1 MADKEKDRKK
11 ATPVAK
17 KAAPAKAVSTAKAAP
32 TKAAP
37 PKAAAKPAVRP
48 AAAKA
53 KAPAKRAVARP
64 VTRVVR
70 PEPQREERRERE
82 EERPEAPRPRREARP
97 LPTAPA
103 GHAPVIKADG
113 SSDGSVEL
121 PAAIVSPTKRRG
133 VLFQALLAS
142 LANARQGTSATK
154 NRSRVAGGGAKPW
167 RQKGTG
173 RARQGSTRSPQWR
186 HGGVVFGP
194 NGRRYKQRMPAKMR
208 HAAFA
213 QALAAHAASGHMLV
227 VDELRFD
234 GEQLRAREVV
244 DWLARVGD
252 TGRAVLVT
260 AETDE
265 RVGRATANLKEFDLR
280 TPGTLRDLYAATDG
294 GFLAELVTL
303 AGGRIAVPPDKRG
316 YAKLSK
322 EDLLAFN
329 PDVILDFIHGA
340 KSRFAGDPM
349 EAWRDMAELKA
360 VRTRRV
366 HGVNEEFVPH
376 ASQRMVQTAALFARL
391 IHPEAP

>member
-1 MADKEKDRKK
+1 MADKEKETKK
-11 ATPVAK
+11 ATPAAK
-17 KAAPAKAVSTAKAAP
+17 KAAPAKATAEKTTPAKAAAP
-32 TKAAP
+32 RAAAP
-37 PKAAAKPAVRP
+37 RAAARP
-48 AAAKA
+48 AATKA
-53 KAPAKRAVARP
+53 KPPAKRAVARP

-70 PEPQREERRERE
+70 PEPPREERRERAAE
-82 EERPEAPRPRREARP
+82 PREPARPRAETRP

-121 PAAIVSPTKRRG
+121 PAAIASPARRRG

-194 NGRRYKQRMPAKMR
+194 NGRRYNQRMPAKMR

-213 QALAAHAASGHMLV
+213 EALAAHAATGHMLI

-234 GEQLRAREVV
+234 GEQPRARDVV
-244 DWLARVGD
+244 NWLARVGE

-260 AETDE
+260 AEVDE

-280 TPGTLRDLYAATDG
+280 TPGTLRLADVLRAETVLVLRPALDALAARATVG
-294 GFLAELVTL
+294 
-303 AGGRIAVPPDKRG
+303 
-316 YAKLSK
+316 
-322 EDLLAFN
+322 
-329 PDVILDFIHGA
+329 GA
-340 KSRFAGDPM
+340 K
-349 EAWRDMAELKA
+349 
-360 VRTRRV
+360 
-366 HGVNEEFVPH
+366 
-376 ASQRMVQTAALFARL
+376 
-391 IHPEAP
+391 

>member
-1 MADKEKDRKK
+1 MADKEKDKK
-11 ATPVAK
+11 ATPAAK
-17 KAAPAKAVSTAKAAP
+17 KAAPAKATAAKTTTAKAS
-32 TKAAP
+32 
-37 PKAAAKPAVRP
+37 AKP

-64 VTRVVR
+64 ITRVVR
-70 PEPQREERRERE
+70 PPEPREERRARE
-82 EERPEAPRPRREARP
+82 EQERRETPRPRAEARP

-113 SSDGSVEL
+113 TSDGSVEL

-142 LANARQGTSATK
+142 LANKRQGTSATK
-154 NRSRVAGGGAKPW
+154 NRARVAGGGAKPW

-213 QALAAHAASGHMLV
+213 EALAAQAANGRMLV

-234 GEQLRAREVV
+234 GDRPRARDVV
-244 DWLARVGD
+244 EWLARVGE

-265 RVGRATANLKEFDLR
+265 RVGRATANLKQFDLR
-280 TPGTLRDLYAATDG
+280 TPGTLRLEDILRAQTVLVLRPALDGLAARATVG
-294 GFLAELVTL
+294 SAE
-303 AGGRIAVPPDKRG
+303 
-316 YAKLSK
+316 
-322 EDLLAFN
+322 
-329 PDVILDFIHGA
+329 
-340 KSRFAGDPM
+340 
-349 EAWRDMAELKA
+349 
-360 VRTRRV
+360 
-366 HGVNEEFVPH
+366 
-376 ASQRMVQTAALFARL
+376 
-391 IHPEAP
+391 

>member
-1 MADKEKDRKK
+1 MADKEKESKK
-11 ATPVAK
+11 VAPAAK
-17 KAAPAKAVSTAKAAP
+17 KAAPAKATAAKATAA
-32 TKAAP
+32 KATPAKATP
-37 PKAAAKPAVRP
+37 AKAAAKP

-64 VTRVVR
+64 LTRVVR
-70 PEPQREERRERE
+70 PEPQREERRERKE
-82 EERPEAPRPRREARP
+82 EPRKAPRAKVEARP

-142 LANARQGTSATK
+142 LANKRQGTSATK

-194 NGRRYKQRMPAKMR
+194 NGRRYNQRMPAKMR

-213 QALAAHAASGHMLV
+213 EALAAHAASGHMLV

-234 GEQLRAREVV
+234 GDRPRAREVL
-244 DWLARVGD
+244 DWLARVGQ

-260 AETDE
+260 AEPNE
-265 RVGRATANLKEFDLR
+265 GVGRATANLKEFDIR
-280 TPGTLRDLYAATDG
+280 TPGTLRLTDVLRAETVLVLRPALDALAARATVG
-294 GFLAELVTL
+294 G
-303 AGGRIAVPPDKRG
+303 
-316 YAKLSK
+316 
-322 EDLLAFN
+322 
-329 PDVILDFIHGA
+329 
-340 KSRFAGDPM
+340 
-349 EAWRDMAELKA
+349 
-360 VRTRRV
+360 
-366 HGVNEEFVPH
+366 
-376 ASQRMVQTAALFARL
+376 AA
-391 IHPEAP
+391 

>member
-1 MADKEKDRKK
+1 MADKERDKK
-11 ATPVAK
+11 ATPAAR
-17 KAAPAKAVSTAKAAP
+17 KAAPAKAVSTKP
-32 TKAAP
+32 TA
-37 PKAAAKPAVRP
+37 KAAAKPAT
-48 AAAKA
+48 AKA

-64 VTRVVR
+64 ATRVVR
-70 PEPQREERRERE
+70 AEPQREERRARD
-82 EERPEAPRPRREARP
+82 EERPEAPRPRVEARA

-121 PAAIVSPTKRRG
+121 PTAITSPSRQRG

-142 LANARQGTSATK
+142 LANKRQGTSATK

-213 QALAAHAASGHMLV
+213 QALAAHAATGHMLV

-234 GEQLRAREVV
+234 GDRPRARDVV
-244 DWLARVGD
+244 EWLARVGQ

-260 AETDE
+260 AEADE

-280 TPGTLRDLYAATDG
+280 TAGTLRLSDVLRAETVLVLRPALDALAARATVG
-294 GFLAELVTL
+294 SE
-303 AGGRIAVPPDKRG
+303 
-316 YAKLSK
+316 S
-322 EDLLAFN
+322 
-329 PDVILDFIHGA
+329 
-340 KSRFAGDPM
+340 
-349 EAWRDMAELKA
+349 
-360 VRTRRV
+360 
-366 HGVNEEFVPH
+366 
-376 ASQRMVQTAALFARL
+376 
-391 IHPEAP
+391 

>member
-1 MADKEKDRKK
+1 MADKEKDKK
-11 ATPVAK
+11 KVTPVAK
-17 KAAPAKAVSTAKAAP
+17 KAAPVKAAST
-32 TKAAP
+32 TKTTA
-37 PKAAAKPAVRP
+37 KAAAKPAP
-48 AAAKA
+48 AKA

-70 PEPQREERRERE
+70 PEPQREERRTRE
-82 EERPEAPRPRREARP
+82 EERPEPPRPRVEARP

-121 PAAIVSPTKRRG
+121 PAAIGSPAKRRG

-142 LANARQGTSATK
+142 LANKRQGTSATK

-213 QALAAHAASGHMLV
+213 EALAAQAAGGRMLV

-234 GEQLRAREVV
+234 GDRPRAREVV
-244 DWLARVGD
+244 DWLARIGQ

-260 AETDE
+260 AEIDD
-265 RVGRATANLKEFDLR
+265 RVGRATANLREFELR
-280 TPGTLRDLYAATDG
+280 TPGTLRLEDILRAETLLVLRPALDGLAARATVG
-294 GFLAELVTL
+294 SAE
-303 AGGRIAVPPDKRG
+303 
-316 YAKLSK
+316 
-322 EDLLAFN
+322 
-329 PDVILDFIHGA
+329 
-340 KSRFAGDPM
+340 
-349 EAWRDMAELKA
+349 
-360 VRTRRV
+360 
-366 HGVNEEFVPH
+366 
-376 ASQRMVQTAALFARL
+376 
-391 IHPEAP
+391 

>member
-1 MADKEKDRKK
+1 MADKEKEPRKV
-11 ATPVAK
+11 TPTAK
-17 KAAPAKAVSTAKAAP
+17 KAAPAKATAAKATPA
-32 TKAAP
+32 KATPA
-37 PKAAAKPAVRP
+37 KAAAKP

-64 VTRVVR
+64 LTRVVR
-70 PEPQREERRERE
+70 PEPQREERRERKE
-82 EERPEAPRPRREARP
+82 EPREAPRAKVEARP

-142 LANARQGTSATK
+142 LANKRQGTSATK

-194 NGRRYKQRMPAKMR
+194 NGRRYNQRMPAKMR

-213 QALAAHAASGHMLV
+213 EALAAHAASGHMLV

-234 GEQLRAREVV
+234 GDRPRAREVL
-244 DWLARVGD
+244 DWLARVGQ

-260 AETDE
+260 AEPNE
-265 RVGRATANLKEFDLR
+265 GVGRATANLKEFDIR
-280 TPGTLRDLYAATDG
+280 TPGTLRLTDVLRAETVLVLRPALDALAARATVG
-294 GFLAELVTL
+294 G
-303 AGGRIAVPPDKRG
+303 
-316 YAKLSK
+316 
-322 EDLLAFN
+322 
-329 PDVILDFIHGA
+329 
-340 KSRFAGDPM
+340 
-349 EAWRDMAELKA
+349 
-360 VRTRRV
+360 
-366 HGVNEEFVPH
+366 
-376 ASQRMVQTAALFARL
+376 AA
-391 IHPEAP
+391 

>member
-1 MADKEKDRKK
+1 MADKEKEPKK
-11 ATPVAK
+11 VTPTAK
-17 KAAPAKAVSTAKAAP
+17 KAAPAKATAAKATAAKAMPAKATPAKAA
-32 TKAAP
+32 A
-37 PKAAAKPAVRP
+37 RP

-64 VTRVVR
+64 LTRVVR
-70 PEPQREERRERE
+70 PEPQREERRERKE
-82 EERPEAPRPRREARP
+82 EPREAPRAKVEARP

-142 LANARQGTSATK
+142 LANKRQGTSATK

-194 NGRRYKQRMPAKMR
+194 NGRRYNQRMPAKMR

-213 QALAAHAASGHMLV
+213 EALAAHAASGHMLV

-234 GEQLRAREVV
+234 GDRPRAREVL
-244 DWLARVGD
+244 DWLARVGQ

-260 AETDE
+260 AEPNE
-265 RVGRATANLKEFDLR
+265 GVGRATANLKEFDIR
-280 TPGTLRDLYAATDG
+280 TPGTLRLTDVLRAETVLVLRPALDALAARATVG
-294 GFLAELVTL
+294 G
-303 AGGRIAVPPDKRG
+303 
-316 YAKLSK
+316 
-322 EDLLAFN
+322 
-329 PDVILDFIHGA
+329 
-340 KSRFAGDPM
+340 
-349 EAWRDMAELKA
+349 
-360 VRTRRV
+360 
-366 HGVNEEFVPH
+366 
-376 ASQRMVQTAALFARL
+376 AA
-391 IHPEAP
+391 

>member
-1 MADKEKDRKK
+1 MADKEKEPKK
-11 ATPVAK
+11 ATPAAK
-17 KAAPAKAVSTAKAAP
+17 KAAPAKATAAKPTAAKAP
-32 TKAAP
+32 TATPA
-37 PKAAAKPAVRP
+37 KAAAKP

-53 KAPAKRAVARP
+53 KATPAKATPAKRAVARP

-70 PEPQREERRERE
+70 PEPTREERRERKE
-82 EERPEAPRPRREARP
+82 EPREAPRPKAEVRA

-121 PAAIVSPTKRRG
+121 PAAIASPAKRRG
-133 VLFQALLAS
+133 VLFQALLTS

-194 NGRRYKQRMPAKMR
+194 NGRRYNQRMPAKMR

-213 QALAAHAASGHMLV
+213 EALAAHAATGHMLV

-234 GEQLRAREVV
+234 GDRPRAREVL
-244 DWLARVGD
+244 DWLARVGH

-260 AETDE
+260 AETNE
-265 RVGRATANLKEFDLR
+265 HVGRATANLKEFEIR
-280 TPGTLRDLYAATDG
+280 TPGTLRLTDVLRAETVLVLRPALDALAARATVATVERAD
-294 GFLAELVTL
+294 
-303 AGGRIAVPPDKRG
+303 
-316 YAKLSK
+316 
-322 EDLLAFN
+322 
-329 PDVILDFIHGA
+329 
-340 KSRFAGDPM
+340 
-349 EAWRDMAELKA
+349 
-360 VRTRRV
+360 
-366 HGVNEEFVPH
+366 
-376 ASQRMVQTAALFARL
+376 
-391 IHPEAP
+391 